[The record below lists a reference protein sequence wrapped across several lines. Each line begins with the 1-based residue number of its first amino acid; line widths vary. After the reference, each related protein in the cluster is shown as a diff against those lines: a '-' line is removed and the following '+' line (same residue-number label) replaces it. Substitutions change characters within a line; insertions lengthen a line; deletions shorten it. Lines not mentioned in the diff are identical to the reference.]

1 MSWLKIIVFLRVL
14 AVGLSINRP
23 VYKVALTQKGFA
35 QFLQYDIDTPPLREF
50 TFCTWFRIYDLSG
63 DQSIFTYVAQGNNRV
78 VRLWLDSGGR
88 HINVSING
96 KVTSNTP
103 VDITKDVWRHIC
115 LSYQSDHGAWAV
127 YMDSRLISCQASQS
141 VFGFILPGNGSLIVG
156 YGTDVNGAQN
166 GLEGEIFG
174 TNMIL
179 SSTIER
185 NHTLKN
191 DPMYEQKSFHKNT
204 MKGGEPNA
212 RYIVLGDLQTDE
224 VNNNFETTSK
234 APFINSTKSFIRFRT
249 PYSYIEHEI
258 GRQEKNGIGGSINAN
273 NFFPLPVTD
282 KNIPHTTVNT
292 WNLNTHSGKYRSPNR
307 HKDNTHN
314 SNAKGL
320 SFISEFEV
328 PPPVS
333 SANFYNKAFG
343 GESQGITE
351 SIYKINE
358 DSEAHTKFEKKHQQK
373 LSEIETPPPIDKNA
387 KGYGQW
393 TSSKFAGS
401 VLNYLKNLQ
410 LRRMEQ
416 AKSLVPQTIPLA
428 KTYDSFPYASSFNG
442 IKVRAPTQFH
452 RKNIVEKQYFESKRT
467 PQINVKILEEDL
479 RSNIIRNHAQTFP
492 KHVEISN
499 RGMRKRQEG
508 RFYRNAN
515 YQESSRESSE
525 SKEKSFRTK
534 TFDFV
539 KARKVNPIGNVSLQT
554 YNLMS
559 ILPFLKSLEY
569 FIDDSQTVE
578 TKDVSNNSDIY
589 TRSLSTGNKW
599 HNVKSYS
606 NDYTPREIKM
616 GLEDNQKNLNE
627 KIDQLAKKHPSIRLK
642 YNPEIRKLVHYKE
655 DESILKGRELAR
667 EITNQSNTNTDSV
680 SILKYNHGFLPVR
693 KQNSK
698 SKVWQANGRPI
709 TKGFVKSSFNKNVKI
724 GNALN
729 ERPIIGDSVEQ
740 NKKSFVGGDE
750 RVPDI
755 NKFRADVDS
764 KNVYSTVPGSL
775 GPRICK
781 NVEFYDRVLYVQ
793 PDGSIDKT
801 HIMSPLRMKTNLGIE
816 FIMQNY
822 KKCSLQESNFQNDLK
837 LFIDWSKTPVRLFG
851 GAYPRK
857 TTDLC
862 GFF

>member
-1 MSWLKIIVFLRVL
+1 
-14 AVGLSINRP
+14 
-23 VYKVALTQKGFA
+23 
-35 QFLQYDIDTPPLREF
+35 
-50 TFCTWFRIYDLSG
+50 
-63 DQSIFTYVAQGNNRV
+63 
-78 VRLWLDSGGR
+78 
-88 HINVSING
+88 
-96 KVTSNTP
+96 
-103 VDITKDVWRHIC
+103 
-115 LSYQSDHGAWAV
+115 
-127 YMDSRLISCQASQS
+127 
-141 VFGFILPGNGSLIVG
+141 
-156 YGTDVNGAQN
+156 
-166 GLEGEIFG
+166 
-174 TNMIL
+174 MIL

-191 DPMYEQKSFHKNT
+191 DPKYEQKSFHKNT

-212 RYIVLGDLQTDE
+212 RYIILGDLQTDE
-224 VNNNFETTSK
+224 VTNSFETTSK
-234 APFINSTKSFIRFRT
+234 APSINSTKSFIRFRT

-258 GRQEKNGIGGSINAN
+258 GRHENNGRGGSINSN
-273 NFFPLPVTD
+273 NFFPMPVTD
-282 KNIPHTTVNT
+282 KNRLHTTVNT
-292 WNLNTHSGKYRSPNR
+292 WNLNTHSGKYKSANR
-307 HKDNTHN
+307 HKDDILNL
-314 SNAKGL
+314 NAKGP
-320 SFISEFEV
+320 SFISEFEA

-333 SANFYNKAFG
+333 NANLYKSFG

-358 DSEAHTKFEKKHQQK
+358 DSEAHTKFEQRHKQK
-373 LSEIETPPPIDKNA
+373 LSEVETPPPVDKNA
-387 KGYGQW
+387 KAYRQW

-401 VLNYLKNLQ
+401 VLNYLKNIQ
-410 LRRMEQ
+410 LRKMEQ
-416 AKSLVPQTIPLA
+416 IKSLVPQTIPLA
-428 KTYDSFPYASSFNG
+428 KTFDSFPYASNFNG

-452 RKNIVEKQYFESKRT
+452 RKNIVEKQYFESKRM
-467 PQINVKILEEDL
+467 PQINVKILEDDL
-479 RSNIIRNHAQTFP
+479 RSNIIRSHAQTYP
-492 KHVEISN
+492 KNVEISN
-499 RGMRKRQEG
+499 RGLRKRQEG
-508 RFYRNAN
+508 RFYRNVD

-525 SKEKSFRTK
+525 SRELRTKSF
-534 TFDFV
+534 DFA
-539 KARKVNPIGNVSLQT
+539 KNRKVNPIGNVSLQN
-554 YNLMS
+554 YNLMT

-569 FIDDSQTVE
+569 FIDDTEMAE
-578 TKDVSNNSDIY
+578 TKYLNNSDIY

-616 GLEDNQKNLNE
+616 GFEDNQKTLNE
-627 KIDQLAKKHPSIRLK
+627 KIDQLARKHPSLRLK

-655 DESILKGRELAR
+655 DEFILKGRELAK
-667 EITNQSNTNTDSV
+667 EITNQSNANTDSV

-698 SKVWQANGRPI
+698 SKVEQTNGRPV
-709 TKGFVKSSFNKNVKI
+709 TKGFVKNSFNKNIKI

-755 NKFRADVDS
+755 NKYRSEVDS

-775 GPRICK
+775 SPRICK

-801 HIMSPLRMKTNLGIE
+801 HIISSLRMKTNVGIE

-822 KKCSLQESNFQNDLK
+822 KKCSLQESNFRNDLK

-851 GAYPRK
+851 GAFPKK